1 RRSSISPHSPA
12 SRPKSQGAN
21 HHLASCPL
29 PRLPPRSPLA
39 ARLPAAIEAAP
50 ITKGG
55 PSSSLHR
62 GPRRL
67 RPQISPAPRLAAAP
81 AMDLDLWIS
90 KVKEGQHLAEHELQS
105 LCEYVKEILIEE
117 SNVQPV
123 NSPVTVCGDIH
134 GQFHDLMKLFATGG
148 HVPETNY
155 IFMGDFVDRGFNS
168 LEVFTILLLLK
179 ARYPAHITLL
189 RGNHESRQLTQ
200 VYGFYDEC
208 QRKYGN
214 ANAWRYCTDVFDYL
228 TLSAIING
236 QVLCVHG
243 GLSPDVRTIDQIR
256 TIDRNCEIPHEG
268 PFCDLMWSDPE
279 EIETWAVSPRGA
291 GWLFGS
297 RVTAEFNYVNGIELV
312 CRAHQL
318 VQEGLKY
325 MFQEKGLVT
334 VWSAPNYC
342 YRCGNVASILSFD
355 EKMER
360 DVKFFTETE
369 ENNQMR
375 GPRTAVPYFL

>member
-1 RRSSISPHSPA
+1 
-12 SRPKSQGAN
+12 
-21 HHLASCPL
+21 
-29 PRLPPRSPLA
+29 
-39 ARLPAAIEAAP
+39 
-50 ITKGG
+50 
-55 PSSSLHR
+55 
-62 GPRRL
+62 
-67 RPQISPAPRLAAAP
+67 
-81 AMDLDLWIS
+81 MDLDLWIS

-105 LCEYVKEILIEE
+105 LCEYVSFLPPGSLVQHLGFCLSRALSIGGTHGACVPARRSIRVKEILIEE

-168 LEVFTILLLLK
+168 LEVFTILFAAK
-179 ARYPAHITLL
+179 
-189 RGNHESRQLTQ
+189 SK

-243 GLSPDVRTIDQIR
+243 GLSPDVRTVDQIR

-297 RVTAEFNYVNGIELV
+297 RVTAEFNHINGIELV

>member
-1 RRSSISPHSPA
+1 MI
-12 SRPKSQGAN
+12 
-21 HHLASCPL
+21 
-29 PRLPPRSPLA
+29 
-39 ARLPAAIEAAP
+39 ARE
-50 ITKGG
+50 G
-55 PSSSLHR
+55 R
-62 GPRRL
+62 EE
-67 RPQISPAPRLAAAP
+67 
-81 AMDLDLWIS
+81 MDLDQWIS
-90 KVKEGQHLAEHELQS
+90 KVKEGQHLLEDELQL

-134 GQFHDLMKLFATGG
+134 GQFHDLMKLFQTGG

-155 IFMGDFVDRGFNS
+155 IFMGDFVDRGYNS

-228 TLSAIING
+228 TLSAIIDG
-236 QVLCVHG
+236 TVLCVHG
-243 GLSPDVRTIDQIR
+243 GLSPDIRTIDQIR
-256 TIDRNCEIPHEG
+256 VIERNCEIPHEG
-268 PFCDLMWSDPE
+268 HFVISCGVILK
-279 EIETWAVSPRGA
+279 ILKHGQ
-291 GWLFGS
+291 
-297 RVTAEFNYVNGIELV
+297 VTSEFNHINNLDLV

-325 MFQEKGLVT
+325 MFQDKGL

-342 YRCGNVASILSFD
+342 YRCGNVASILSFND
-355 EKMER
+355 NMER
-360 DVKFFTETE
+360 EVKFFTETE

-375 GPRTAVPYFL
+375 GPRTGVPYFL

>member
-1 RRSSISPHSPA
+1 
-12 SRPKSQGAN
+12 
-21 HHLASCPL
+21 
-29 PRLPPRSPLA
+29 
-39 ARLPAAIEAAP
+39 
-50 ITKGG
+50 
-55 PSSSLHR
+55 
-62 GPRRL
+62 
-67 RPQISPAPRLAAAP
+67 
-81 AMDLDLWIS
+81 MDLDLWIV

-168 LEVFTILLLLK
+168 LEVLHHSFALK
-179 ARYPAHITLL
+179 
-189 RGNHESRQLTQ
+189 SK

-214 ANAWRYCTDVFDYL
+214 ANGWRYCTDVFDYL

-236 QVLCVHG
+236 SMRV
-243 GLSPDVRTIDQIR
+243 
-256 TIDRNCEIPHEG
+256 IDRNCEIPHEG

-279 EIETWAVSPRGA
+279 EIETWGVSPRGA

-297 RVTAEFNYVNGIELV
+297 RVTTEFNHVNNLELV

-325 MFQEKGLVT
+325 MFQDKGLVT
-334 VWSAPNYC
+334 VS
-342 YRCGNVASILSFD
+342 SQ
-355 EKMER
+355 
-360 DVKFFTETE
+360 FT
-369 ENNQMR
+369 
-375 GPRTAVPYFL
+375 YLDLFLNL